1 MVPTSTTDSERLR
14 TDELEPC
21 ASWAHSSGWVQL
33 SGERRTLTCVVS
45 CRDQARAL
53 SKLLPILS
61 DTLTECGY
69 PWELIAVNVG
79 STDGT
84 AKLLA
89 AWAELPGFRELSLS
103 HDAAQ
108 AGAFSAGSAHA
119 RGDAVILVDASLHCD
134 RVLIPRMVMRWES
147 GARMVVAV
155 GDPESAECLLDC
167 WDGEEVRLMR
177 AEGALRFPTEA
188 GGPALLDRSLLQ
200 QLLDTE

>member
-1 MVPTSTTDSERLR
+1 MVPTPATDSERLR

-45 CRDQARAL
+45 CRNQARAL
-53 SKLLPILS
+53 SKLLPVLS

-84 AKLLA
+84 ATLLA
-89 AWAELPGFRELSLS
+89 AWAELPGFRELSLA

-134 RVLIPRMVMRWES
+134 PVLIPRMVMRWES

-155 GDPESAECLLDC
+155 GDPESAECPLDC
-167 WDGEEVRLMR
+167 WADAEVRQLR
-177 AEGALRFPTEA
+177 AQGELRFPSEA
-188 GGPALLDRSLLQ
+188 GGPALLDRALLLQ
-200 QLLDTE
+200 LLGAE